1 MNILDVL
8 LEGGVVK
15 SKGEARRLVE
25 QNGVRLNGEIVT
37 AKELMLTPE
46 AGEQVLQAG
55 KRKFLRVLP
64 AALP

>member
-8 LEGGVVK
+8 LESGVVK

-25 QNGVRLNGEIVT
+25 QGGVRLDGAIVD
-37 AKELMLTPE
+37 AKELMLEPG

-55 KRKFLRVLP
+55 KRKFLRVAP
-64 AALP
+64 AV